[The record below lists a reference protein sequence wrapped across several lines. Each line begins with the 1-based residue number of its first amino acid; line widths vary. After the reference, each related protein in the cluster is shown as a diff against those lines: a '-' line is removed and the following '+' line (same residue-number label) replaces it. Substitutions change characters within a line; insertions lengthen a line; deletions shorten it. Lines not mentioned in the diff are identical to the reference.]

1 MRFWPRAAV
10 GLLLFLFNLA
20 ALQSAGAAEDA
31 DDRQQ
36 FDKAV
41 EELKSGKPEVQ
52 VRAAQTIRTLKIP
65 PEVVV
70 TRLLPVV
77 LPKEGAELNAAAVG
91 TIAGLK
97 GAAVPELTAVVQRET
112 GVRRRVAMFVLG
124 RIGTPARP
132 ATDVL
137 VALLKDPD
145 VEVRGS
151 AIETLDAIVARSAV
165 PQLLP
170 LLERDDPKFRMTVME
185 ALIHLDVPA
194 KDIVP
199 VLVASLKSDDA
210 FQRLIAAKSAGEFGP
225 EAAPTVPGLIEVL
238 DFPNPELAMYAV
250 RSLART
256 GPAAKQSAPAL
267 RKTLQSDEFS
277 RWRVEVAEAL
287 WRVSADP
294 AAPAAL
300 KKLLD
305 EKAQPGTVNLL
316 WKMEH
321 CSEALAALHSLLA
334 SDAPAKQVPAAD
346 IVMAIGPAA
355 KETLP
360 DLIPLLK
367 SDDEALRSIAAAC
380 IGRFGKE
387 GRSAEKELRA
397 LLDDAEPVVKSAAAL
412 SVWQVARDVA
422 PLRKLLSSDD
432 AVVRAY
438 AADQFTSTGFAPAD
452 IVPALKAGLGDS
464 DSAARLKMAEAL
476 WVQSKD
482 PAALAVVLE
491 CLADPSATVRSNAAR
506 ALGMNFP
513 AKQTVVVDGLV
524 KALRDTEDLVS
535 IDAAEALGRLGP
547 DAAAAVPA
555 LVAAASDPDRDEGL
569 HSAAIEALGLMGP
582 AAGNAVDTVRKRVG
596 DLNPYVRVHACLALW
611 HITGKKVGIE
621 VLGESLQ
628 SRNPRVRIVAAEA
641 LGRQKDERSIA
652 TLREVLKDALLSNRD
667 SVANERFMVARA
679 LGRLG
684 PMAAPA
690 KQELLELQ
698 NDRDPI
704 MRATVADAVRRME
717 PASK

>member
-1 MRFWPRAAV
+1 LPQAARP
-10 GLLLFLFNLA
+10 A
-20 ALQSAGAAEDA
+20 DDA
-31 DDRQQ
+31 DAQQQ

-41 EELKSGKPEVQ
+41 EDLKSGKPDVQ
-52 VRAAQTIRTLKIP
+52 VRAAQAIRTLKIA

-97 GAAVPELTAVVQRET
+97 GAAVPALTAVMQRET
-112 GVRRRVAMFVLG
+112 GARRRVAMFVLG
-124 RIGTPARP
+124 QIGSPARP
-132 ATDVL
+132 ATDAL

-145 VEVRGS
+145 VEVRGA

-170 LLERDDPKFRMTVME
+170 LLESDDPKFQMAVMQ

-194 KDIVP
+194 KDIVQ
-199 VLVASLKSDDA
+199 VLVASLKSEDA

-225 EAAPTVPGLIEVL
+225 EAAPTVPGLIEIL
-238 DFPNPELAMYAV
+238 DLPNAELAMYGV
-250 RSLART
+250 RSLGRI
-256 GPAAKQSAPAL
+256 GPAAKEAAPAL
-267 RKTLQSDEFS
+267 RKTLQSDAFS
-277 RWRVEVAEAL
+277 SFRLEVAEAL

-300 KKLLD
+300 KQLLD
-305 EKAQPGTVNLL
+305 QKVHTGTAHLL

-321 CSEALAALHSLLA
+321 CQEAINALRSHLA
-334 SDAPAKQVPAAD
+334 SDAPVKQLPALEVL
-346 IVMAIGPAA
+346 ITIGPAA

-360 DLIPLLK
+360 DLLPLLK
-367 SDDEALRSIAAAC
+367 SDDETLRFRAAEC
-380 IGRFGKE
+380 VGRFGKD

-397 LLDDAEPVVKSAAAL
+397 LLDDAEPVVKSSAAL
-412 SVWQVARDVA
+412 SVWQVGGDIAS
-422 PLRKLLSSDD
+422 LRKLLSSDD

-438 AADQFTSTGFAPAD
+438 AADQFTSMDSTPAE
-452 IVPALKAGLGDS
+452 IVPALKAGLGDA
-464 DSAARLKMAEAL
+464 DTAARLKMAEAL
-476 WVQSKD
+476 WIQTKD

-491 CLADPSATVRSNAAR
+491 CLADPSATVRCNAAR

-513 AKQTVVVDGLV
+513 AKQAGVVDGLV
-524 KALRDTEDLVS
+524 KALRDSDDLVS

-547 DAAAAVPA
+547 DAAAAVPE
-555 LVAAASDPDRDEGL
+555 LVAVVSDPDRDEGL

-582 AAGNAVDTVRKRVG
+582 AAVNAVDVVRKRVG

-611 HITGKKVGIE
+611 HIAGEKAGGD
-621 VLGESLQ
+621 VLVESLQ

-652 TLREVLKDALLSNRD
+652 TLREILKDALLSNRD
-667 SVANERFMVARA
+667 SVANERFMIARA

-690 KQELLELQ
+690 KQDLLELQ

-704 MRATVADAVRRME
+704 MRATVADTVRRME